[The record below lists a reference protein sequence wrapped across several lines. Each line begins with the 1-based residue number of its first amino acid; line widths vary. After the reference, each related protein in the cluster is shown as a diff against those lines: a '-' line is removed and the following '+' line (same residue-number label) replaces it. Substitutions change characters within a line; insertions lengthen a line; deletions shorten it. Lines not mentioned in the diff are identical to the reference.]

1 MDRAY
6 SGSAASLPLS
16 TILFSKGHTE
26 VKKNQ
31 PKRQKNLG
39 LEFFLFQPIRSSDSG

>member
-16 TILFSKGHTE
+16 TILFSKDHTE
-26 VKKNQ
+26 KKAA
-31 PKRQKNLG
+31 QKTK
-39 LEFFLFQPIRSSDSG
+39 ESWPRVFPFSAYKV